1 MNRHYVVIGS
11 VAAASLIGLAG
22 LAEHGAWGAKETQN
36 SRQAPIAVAVLD
48 VTRLF
53 KESKQF
59 KTGMEK
65 LTADVKKAE
74 EKVKSDRDKLNSQR
88 EETEK
93 LPAGSD
99 DRTKQEDEQNKLEA
113 ALNASIELRKK
124 TFLNRESTVYRV
136 FYQRIEN
143 EVAAYAKERGIGVVV
158 RITNEPL
165 DPRKADSVL
174 TYINRPVVWFSPEA
188 DITTIICDRIENCK
202 DAPDESVK

>member
-22 LAEHGAWGAKETQN
+22 LAEHGASGAEGNSN

-99 DRTKQEDEQNKLEA
+99 DRTKQEDEQISSK
-113 ALNASIELRKK
+113 
-124 TFLNRESTVYRV
+124 
-136 FYQRIEN
+136 
-143 EVAAYAKERGIGVVV
+143 
-158 RITNEPL
+158 PH
-165 DPRKADSVL
+165 
-174 TYINRPVVWFSPEA
+174 
-188 DITTIICDRIENCK
+188 
-202 DAPDESVK
+202 